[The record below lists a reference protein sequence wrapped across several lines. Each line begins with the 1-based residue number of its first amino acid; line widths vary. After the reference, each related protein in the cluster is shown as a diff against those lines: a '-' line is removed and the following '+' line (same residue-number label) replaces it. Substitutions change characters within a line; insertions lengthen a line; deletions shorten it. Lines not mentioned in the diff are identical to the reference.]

1 MPGDAFSVNAVD
13 LLYENKKKMLAGNG
27 GKRTQPRPSTVPPPP
42 VPPPPMPVEQAIP
55 REDPQVPV
63 HSPQDGA
70 AAGNSEGASEMG
82 LEGPV
87 TPPSETEGNSLPPK
101 PEGPSRA
108 AEEPLR
114 PSSNEGA
121 PTYVPVDEPVS
132 PLVSGNGRQDD
143 VPDEEPAD
151 VSMSDAFHESPAPK
165 PSRKKSVAKPKN
177 PVNGGGRTRG
187 ENLREAAE
195 VGPDVK
201 TIARVPASV
210 VDYIEAAFPKG
221 DYSTP
226 MKLAAY
232 VYVASGKTCEVPQ
245 KAKELA
251 KTWEGVVTTDMLNA
265 RLNRLERRM
274 TEMMFL
280 MKESELIST
289 AILFDKFGLRHENV
303 SGPSSFELF
312 EPGFEEFLNKL
323 RNDTKRLKKM
333 EDDRE
338 GRVHPNKREPKE
350 D

>member
-1 MPGDAFSVNAVD
+1 MPGDAFGVNAVD
-13 LLYENKKKMLAGNG
+13 LLYEKKKKMLAENG
-27 GKRTQPRPSTVPPPP
+27 GKRAQARPSAAPPPLSVPVSLDVPKESPPAP
-42 VPPPPMPVEQAIP
+42 VPG
-55 REDPQVPV
+55 
-63 HSPQDGA
+63 PQDDGT
-70 AAGNSEGASEMG
+70 AGNLAGVPERA

-87 TPPSETEGNSLPPK
+87 TPPPESEGNSLPPK

-108 AEEPLR
+108 SEEPLR
-114 PSSNEGA
+114 PSGNKDIS
-121 PTYVPVDEPVS
+121 TYVPADEPEPASVAGDDR
-132 PLVSGNGRQDD
+132 PDD
-143 VPDEEPAD
+143 VPGEEPAD
-151 VSMSDAFHESPAPK
+151 VPSPNAARESPAPR
-165 PSRKKSVAKPKN
+165 PSRKKTAAKPKN

-201 TIARVPASV
+201 TIARVPSSV

-251 KTWEGVVTTDMLNA
+251 KTWDGVVTTDMLNA